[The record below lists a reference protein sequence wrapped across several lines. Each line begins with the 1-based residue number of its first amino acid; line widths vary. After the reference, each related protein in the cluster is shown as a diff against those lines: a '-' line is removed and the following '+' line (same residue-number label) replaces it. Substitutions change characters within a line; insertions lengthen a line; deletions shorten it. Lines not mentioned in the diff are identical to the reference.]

1 VRPSEVQNLDALMHA
16 FADRLDVHP
25 PGEWSM
31 ELVAGFIALMDVHFA
46 AGGTNEAPVL
56 KLVRS

>member
-1 VRPSEVQNLDALMHA
+1 MQNLDALMHA